1 MPITYHKKKVG
12 TGENRRNY
20 YYKRLEN
27 GNSKRIR
34 KEVYERNSKKKIKKQ
49 FGGNIKDILIEVEE
63 NTLMFAKNKN
73 KNGQKITYHAYYRTG
88 TRGRVISEHTM
99 NFETVLIN
107 LGEKRYK

>member
-34 KEVYERNSKKKIKKQ
+34 KEVYERNSKKK
-49 FGGNIKDILIEVEE
+49 
-63 NTLMFAKNKN
+63 
-73 KNGQKITYHAYYRTG
+73 
-88 TRGRVISEHTM
+88 
-99 NFETVLIN
+99 
-107 LGEKRYK
+107 